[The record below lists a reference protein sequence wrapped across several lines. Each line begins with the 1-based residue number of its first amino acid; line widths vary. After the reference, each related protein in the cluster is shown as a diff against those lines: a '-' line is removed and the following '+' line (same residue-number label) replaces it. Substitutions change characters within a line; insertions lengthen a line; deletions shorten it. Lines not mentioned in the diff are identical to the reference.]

1 MERAIFAGGYFW
13 CMVKPFEEL
22 DGILSVRSGYTG
34 GYVANPTY
42 KQVKA
47 HKTGHTEAVKV
58 IFDEK
63 KISYRDLVEIYWR
76 QTDPTDAMGQ
86 FEDRGDNYRPVIF
99 YSNDRQK
106 EIAEQSKKDLQSSRR
121 FNRPIV
127 TKIEPVQPFYL
138 AEEYHQEFYKK
149 NPERYVRS
157 NAIRHAFLK
166 KNWQ

>member
-1 MERAIFAGGYFW
+1 
-13 CMVKPFEEL
+13 
-22 DGILSVRSGYTG
+22 
-34 GYVANPTY
+34 
-42 KQVKA
+42 
-47 HKTGHTEAVKV
+47 
-58 IFDEK
+58 
-63 KISYRDLVEIYWR
+63 
-76 QTDPTDAMGQ
+76 MGQ

-106 EIAEQSKKDLQSSRR
+106 EIAEQSKEDLQSSRR

-127 TKIEPVQPFYL
+127 TKIKPVQPFYL

-157 NAIRHAFLK
+157 SAIRHAFLK

>member
-1 MERAIFAGGYFW
+1 
-13 CMVKPFEEL
+13 
-22 DGILSVRSGYTG
+22 
-34 GYVANPTY
+34 
-42 KQVKA
+42 
-47 HKTGHTEAVKV
+47 
-58 IFDEK
+58 
-63 KISYRDLVEIYWR
+63 
-76 QTDPTDAMGQ
+76 MGQ

-149 NPERYVRS
+149 ILNVM
-157 NAIRHAFLK
+157 
-166 KNWQ
+166 